1 MVSVGQYEAYTGGV
15 MYVDPSGKGK
25 DETAYAVVKNLNGR
39 LFLTAAGGFMG
50 GYDKKV
56 LRGLLA
62 VARRQDVTDIQVE
75 PNFGGGMFA
84 QLLRAEAN
92 NFHPCSI
99 EDAEWAKGQKETRII
114 DVLEPVMNQHRL
126 VVCRSVIEADH
137 KSTENYPDREVNRRR
152 LFFQMTRLT
161 RDKGSLAHDD
171 RIEAL
176 AGAVQFWVDRMSQSA
191 EQAVIAHK
199 ENLLDREL
207 EKFMD
212 HALGR
217 AAGSATKLGPPG
229 S

>member
-1 MVSVGQYEAYTGGV
+1 

-25 DETAYAVVKNLNGR
+25 DETAYAVVKSLNGR

-50 GYDKKV
+50 GYDTKV

-62 VARRQDVTDIQVE
+62 VARRQDVTDIVIE

-99 EDAEWAKGQKETRII
+99 EDGEWAKGQKETRII

-176 AGAVQFWVDRMSQSA
+176 AGAVSFWVDRMSQSA

-199 ENLLDREL
+199 ENLLDKEL
-207 EKFMD
+207 AKFMD

-217 AAGSATKLGPPG
+217 AASGRNEAWSSRIMAKRTWH
-229 S
+229 